1 MPTHIHTL
9 ASVRHHAFFLL
20 APAAIGTLL
29 AAMLAACT
37 PTVNTQ
43 GQILLPSRVAQLQP
57 NVSTKDDV
65 QALLGTPS
73 LRGTMND
80 QRWYYLTATTQSRV
94 LQAPELLNRT
104 VMVLDFNPSGTLTGI
119 TQRAEADGKAIVPD
133 AATTRTEGQSLG
145 ILDQAVETFTNT
157 FKR

>member
-1 MPTHIHTL
+1 ML
-9 ASVRHHAFFLL
+9 ASLFATALL
-20 APAAIGTLL
+20 GLML
-29 AAMLAACT
+29 AAMLAACA

-119 TQRAEADGKAIVPD
+119 TQRSQTDGKAIVPD
-133 AATTRTEGQSLG
+133 AETTRTEGQSLG